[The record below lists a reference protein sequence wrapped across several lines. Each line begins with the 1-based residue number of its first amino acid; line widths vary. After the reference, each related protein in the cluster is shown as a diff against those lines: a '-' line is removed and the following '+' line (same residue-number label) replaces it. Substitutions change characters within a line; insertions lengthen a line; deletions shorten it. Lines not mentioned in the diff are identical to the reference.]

1 MRIWQGLV
9 QYSDSRL
16 SYATSKQTTQ
26 INYISHLLTQSSNK
40 LFNYNSIKKKN
51 KTRTVTCTQT
61 KNTINR
67 PLSVSQQSTANKSQK
82 IEPKYSSRIKRKL
95 RYSHYKE
102 ISIRQAFLP
111 VVWDLEKP
119 WSIEPPS
126 DTHIRQRA
134 ERCLSE
140 GNTMVYRNQNVVQHA
155 ETTTPQ
161 FYELLLQRVFN
172 NTRLRKR
179 CC

>member
-1 MRIWQGLV
+1 MEWPITCFILLEHFLHCLWYYIGRIV
-9 QYSDSRL
+9 E
-16 SYATSKQTTQ
+16 QTCDVIFVGKWTMA
-26 INYISHLLTQSSNK
+26 IKVKTNYFPSFFILFLMMVRTKKMSTSSNHIGT
-40 LFNYNSIKKKN
+40 YM
-51 KTRTVTCTQT
+51 
-61 KNTINR
+61 
-67 PLSVSQQSTANKSQK
+67 
-82 IEPKYSSRIKRKL
+82 
-95 RYSHYKE
+95 HYKE
-102 ISIRQAFLP
+102 NSIRQAFLP
-111 VVWDLEKP
+111 VVWHLEKP